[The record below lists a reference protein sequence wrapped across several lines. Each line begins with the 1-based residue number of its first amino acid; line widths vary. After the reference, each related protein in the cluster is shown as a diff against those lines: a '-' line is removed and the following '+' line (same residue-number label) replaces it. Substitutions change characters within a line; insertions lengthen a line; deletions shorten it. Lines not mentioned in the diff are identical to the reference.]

1 MKGVDKTVS
10 HARVVDAALT
20 RAAEAC
26 GYEGVLGDAITAR
39 RARLPARMRGLG
51 LRSLEEVAPAAFCA
65 CFVEAAER
73 VLDRSTPGGGRERGF
88 FQMLAPL
95 FGHGAF
101 ELPYPNSPRLSRF
114 LSGCTTNV
122 NPLGAQLGQLTPT
135 GESFKTSGAGNPQFE
150 MLRHLKLPD
159 TISILIEIA
168 SSIPRCMKQF
178 RMRAHPELLR
188 AS

>member
-1 MKGVDKTVS
+1 MTATAVPSKLASRGLRGGNRGVQRT
-10 HARVVDAALT
+10 ALT

-26 GYEGVLGDAITAR
+26 GYEGVLDDAITAR

-73 VLDRSTPGGGRERGF
+73 FLDRSTPGGGSERGF

-114 LSGCTTNV
+114 LSGCTTYI
-122 NPLGAQLGQLTPT
+122 NPLGAQLG
-135 GESFKTSGAGNPQFE
+135 S
-150 MLRHLKLPD
+150 
-159 TISILIEIA
+159 
-168 SSIPRCMKQF
+168 
-178 RMRAHPELLR
+178 
-188 AS
+188 